1 MERQLIEKVIDE
13 AREEGASLVIW
24 DRRDTFTVESDDVK
38 EIEANDDYLRV
49 KMQDGKAI
57 VYVEYDYI
65 YKLVVERDR
74 SVRAGVRAGF
84 GASSSESAGS
94 LRLRLNEYRPFLLA
108 GDDRGAGEADEE
120 AALEGA
126 RDVFDLYL

>member
-1 MERQLIEKVIDE
+1 LERQLIEKVIDE

-38 EIEANDDYLRV
+38 EIEKGDDYLRV

-57 VYVEYDYI
+57 VYVEYEYI

-84 GASSSESAGS
+84 GAAGS
-94 LRLRLNEYRPFLLA
+94 
-108 GDDRGAGEADEE
+108 
-120 AALEGA
+120 
-126 RDVFDLYL
+126 